1 MAHLVEGLHLV
12 GHHVGPLAL
21 LERVPT
27 QHSLAHLINHGHVK
41 SFRLYAM
48 YVNGHHVVMTGLL
61 VLTSGGSSPGLI
73 IKSIRAWPSELY
85 SLNREA
91 IVI

>member
-1 MAHLVEGLHLV
+1 MH
-12 GHHVGPLAL
+12 
-21 LERVPT
+21 
-27 QHSLAHLINHGHVK
+27 
-41 SFRLYAM
+41 
-48 YVNGHHVVMTGLL
+48 VNGHHVVMTGLL